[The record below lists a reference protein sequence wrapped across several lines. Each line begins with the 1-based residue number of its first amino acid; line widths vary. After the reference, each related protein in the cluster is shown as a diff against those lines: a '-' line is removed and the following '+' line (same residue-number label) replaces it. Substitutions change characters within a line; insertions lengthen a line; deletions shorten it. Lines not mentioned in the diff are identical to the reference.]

1 MIWFFIPLLIGTGFI
16 LFYIYNNIF
25 LYPTIIGKIFSSIG
39 SFIFCEFLII
49 MSSAIIYLCCGGIV
63 GSFFEPVSY
72 TQTETPLIAL
82 KDNSTIDGLFF
93 LGCGN
98 IGSKTQYSYAIDT
111 EFGIKIKTL
120 SADKK
125 IYFKYDE
132 GAPALI
138 TSEPVYSTLAKWL
151 SAPSYDPIYTFRI
164 PEGSIINEYQVDL
177 E

>member
-1 MIWFFIPLLIGTGFI
+1 MIWFFIPLLIGTSLI

-25 LYPTIIGKIFSSIG
+25 PYPTIGEIFSSIAV
-39 SFIFCEFLII
+39 FIFYEFLII
-49 MSSAIIYLCCGGIV
+49 LSSTAICLCCGAV
-63 GSFFEPVSY
+63 GWLFFEPVSY
-72 TQTETPLIAL
+72 TQTETPLVAL
-82 KDNSTIDGLFF
+82 KDNSTIDGSFF

-111 EFGIKIKTL
+111 EFGIEIKTL
-120 SADKK
+120 SANEK

-138 TSEPVYSTLAKWL
+138 TSKPVYSTLAKWL
-151 SAPSYDPIYTFRI
+151 SVPYDRPVYTFRI

>member
-1 MIWFFIPLLIGTGFI
+1 MIWFYIPFLIGTSLIF
-16 LFYIYNNIF
+16 FYIYNNIF
-25 LYPTIIGKIFSSIG
+25 SYTTIGELFSSIAV
-39 SFIFCEFLII
+39 FIFCEFLII
-49 MSSAIIYLCCGGIV
+49 ISSAIIYLCCGGIV

-82 KDNSTIDGLFF
+82 KDNSTIDGSFF

-120 SADKK
+120 SANEK

-132 GAPALI
+132 GTPALI

-151 SAPSYDPIYTFRI
+151 SVPYDRPVYTFRI
-164 PEGSIINEYQVDL
+164 PEGSIINEYKVDL

>member
-1 MIWFFIPLLIGTGFI
+1 MIWFFIPLLIGTGLT

-25 LYPTIIGKIFSSIG
+25 PYLTIGEIFNSIG
-39 SFIFCEFLII
+39 CEFLVI

-82 KDNSTIDGLFF
+82 KDNSTIDGSFF

-120 SADKK
+120 SANKK
-125 IYFKYDE
+125 IYFKYDK

-138 TSEPVYSTLAKWL
+138 TSKPVYSTLAKWL
-151 SAPSYDPIYTFRI
+151 SAPHYNPIYTFRI
-164 PEGSIINEYQVDL
+164 PEGSIINEYKVDL
-177 E
+177 K

>member
-1 MIWFFIPLLIGTGFI
+1 MIWFYIPFLIGTSLIF
-16 LFYIYNNIF
+16 FYIYNNISP
-25 LYPTIIGKIFSSIG
+25 YTTIGEMFSLIAV
-39 SFIFCEFLII
+39 FIFCEFLII
-49 MSSAIIYLCCGGIV
+49 ISSAIIYLCCGGIV

-72 TQTETPLIAL
+72 TQTETPLVAL
-82 KDNSTIDGLFF
+82 KDNSTIDGSFF

-120 SADKK
+120 SANKK
-125 IYFKYDE
+125 IYFKYDK

-138 TSEPVYSTLAKWL
+138 TSKPVYSILAKWL
-151 SAPSYDPIYTFRI
+151 SAPHYNPIYTFRI

>member
-1 MIWFFIPLLIGTGFI
+1 MIWFFIPLLIGTGLT

-25 LYPTIIGKIFSSIG
+25 PYPTIGELFSLIAV
-39 SFIFCEFLII
+39 FIFCEFLII
-49 MSSAIIYLCCGGIV
+49 ISSAIIYLCCGGIV
-63 GSFFEPVSY
+63 GSFFETVSY
-72 TQTETPLIAL
+72 NQTETPLITL
-82 KDNSTIDGLFF
+82 KDNSTIDGSFF

-138 TSEPVYSTLAKWL
+138 TSEPVYSTLAEWL
-151 SAPSYDPIYTFRI
+151 SAPCYNPIYTFRI
-164 PEGSIINEYQVDL
+164 PEGSIINEYKVDL

>member
-1 MIWFFIPLLIGTGFI
+1 MIWFFIPFLIGTSLIF
-16 LFYIYNNIF
+16 FYIYNNIF
-25 LYPTIIGKIFSSIG
+25 PYTTIEELFSSIAV
-39 SFIFCEFLII
+39 FIFSEFLII
-49 MSSAIIYLCCGGIV
+49 ISSAIIYLCCGGIV

-82 KDNSTIDGLFF
+82 KDNSTIDGSFF

-98 IGSKTQYSYAIDT
+98 VDSKTQYSYAVDT
-111 EFGIKIKTL
+111 EFGIEIKAL
-120 SADKK
+120 SANEK

-132 GAPALI
+132 GTPALI
-138 TSEPVYSTLAKWL
+138 KSEPVYSTLAEWL
-151 SAPSYDPIYTFRI
+151 SAPWYGPVYTFRI

>member
-16 LFYIYNNIF
+16 LFRIYDDIF
-25 LYPTIIGKIFSSIG
+25 PHPTIGEIFNSICL
-39 SFIFCEFLII
+39 FIFCEFL
-49 MSSAIIYLCCGGIV
+49 AIIFSIAIYIGCGGIV

-82 KDNSTIDGLFF
+82 KDNSTINGSFF

-98 IGSKTQYSYAIDT
+98 IGTETQYSYAVDT
-111 EFGIKIKTL
+111 EFGIEIKTL
-120 SADKK
+120 STDKK

-138 TSEPVYSTLAKWL
+138 TSKPVYSILAEWL
-151 SAPSYDPIYTFRI
+151 SAPCYDPIYTFRI
-164 PEGSIINEYQVDL
+164 PEGSIINEYKVDL

>member
-1 MIWFFIPLLIGTGFI
+1 MIWFFIPLLIGTGFTFF
-16 LFYIYNNIF
+16 LIYDNIF
-25 LYPTIIGKIFSSIG
+25 TYPTIGEIFSSIG
-39 SFIFCEFLII
+39 LFIFCEFLII
-49 MSSAIIYLCCGGIV
+49 LFSTAIYFCCGGIV
-63 GSFFEPVSY
+63 GAFFEPVSY

-82 KDNSTIDGLFF
+82 KDNSTINGSFF

-98 IGSKTQYSYAIDT
+98 VDSKTQYSYAVDT
-111 EFGIKIKTL
+111 EFGIEIRTL
-120 SADKK
+120 SENNK

-138 TSEPVYSTLAKWL
+138 KSEPVYSTLAEWL
-151 SAPSYDPIYTFRI
+151 SVPYDRPVYTFRI